1 MSRVAYSSHT
11 KPTRQNNKKCIIYIV
26 EDMSMI
32 PPDVIFIRINGKI
45 SFQVNASTKQLLW
58 FYLKK
63 NVNLISGHVYL
74 FVSVTRKLMI

>member
-1 MSRVAYSSHT
+1 MLLRT
-11 KPTRQNNKKCIIYIV
+11 L
-26 EDMSMI
+26 SMI
-32 PPDVIFIRINGKI
+32 PPDVIFIRINGKV
-45 SFQVNASTKQLLW
+45 SFRVNASTKQLLR

>member
-1 MSRVAYSSHT
+1 
-11 KPTRQNNKKCIIYIV
+11 
-26 EDMSMI
+26 MI
-32 PPDVIFIRINGKI
+32 PPDVIFIRINGKV
-45 SFQVNASTKQLLW
+45 SRVNASTKQLLR

>member
-1 MSRVAYSSHT
+1 
-11 KPTRQNNKKCIIYIV
+11 
-26 EDMSMI
+26 MI